1 MDIFSPQ
8 AAIESIAGVIQLA
21 VAPVFLLAGI
31 AGMLNVLSVRLG
43 RVVDR
48 FRAIEARIIYE
59 DRREY
64 LMSFQVEAKGLWRRI
79 RLVNWSI
86 RMFVAGALLISLVIV
101 ALFCGELLQFNVAL
115 VAGSFFV
122 VAMCLLIL
130 GLILFLFEISIST
143 TQIDQGI
150 KTFIGDC
157 DT

>member
-64 LMSFQVEAKGLWRRI
+64 LISFQDEARGLWRRI

-101 ALFCGELLQFNVAL
+101 ALFCGELLQINIAI
-115 VAGSFFV
+115 VAGGFFV
-122 VAMCLLIL
+122 VAMCLLII

-143 TQIDQGI
+143 TLINRGI
-150 KTFIGDC
+150 KAFIGDC
-157 DT
+157 DP